1 MRDTL
6 DNLVQSN
13 KIVILGICVGMQML
27 TKYSEEGY
35 RPGLGWLDAE
45 VKKFNQEINNHKLS
59 VPHMGWNNI
68 IPKKIYKFS
77 LLQLIF
83 SVLSFIILL
92 VGYIFSDFSIINV
105 YENSHTTKPLF
116 YKISGTWGNHEGSL
130 LLWINILVIFSFL
143 FLLLNKKKNK
153 NFKILTLIFQNLL
166 ISVFFIFLITNS
178 NPFAPIFPIPN
189 EGMGLNPI
197 LQDPA
202 LAIHPPLLYIGF
214 VGSSIYFSAALASLI
229 SKIESKSFARII
241 KPWVSVSWFFQT
253 VGILAGSIWA
263 YYELGWGGYWFWD
276 PVENSSLMPWFLMTA
291 LLHSVLV
298 LERRIGLY
306 SWVIVLSILTFTMS
320 VVGTFL
326 VRSGILNSV
335 HTFANDPSRGLF
347 ILTFLILMVFSSI
360 FIFFKYA
367 PAENKN
373 YRIFSKEFFILINNW
388 FMIFFL
394 AVVLIGTLYPV
405 FLDTLTEKKISVGPP
420 YYNFILAPFLIPLLF
435 LMTHGP
441 KHKWI
446 SSEAKNFFN
455 KILFFSVFLF
465 LIIFFVTTE
474 SNLLVNLVLLVSI
487 YLITQSIFDFYENFK
502 NNNTNLS
509 RIISHFGFG
518 LLIFFI
524 SINHIFS
531 VESSFNITPGE
542 KKDIKNYVIKFENL
556 ETLSGNNYKSV
567 VGHFEIL
574 NKKRLIKEN
583 LKPEIRVYNQP
594 KTITYEASIKS
605 NLFSDTYLTMSN
617 ISDTD
622 IFNIKFQKKPFMNF
636 IWLSVLLIAFGGI
649 LKFFSKK
656 KEI

>member
-1 MRDTL
+1 ML
-6 DNLVQSN
+6 SN
-13 KIVILGICVGMQML
+13 LGIIFSTIAFL
-27 TKYSEEGY
+27 TTLFLIHFSF
-35 RPGLGWLDAE
+35 AE
-45 VKKFNQEINNHKLS
+45 LKISGDKIT
-59 VPHMGWNNI
+59 
-68 IPKKIYKFS
+68 KKIYKLS
-77 LLQLIF
+77 LVQLIF
-83 SVLSFIILL
+83 SISSFSILL
-92 VGYIFSDFSIINV
+92 IGYLLSDFSMINV

-116 YKISGTWGNHEGSL
+116 YKISGTWGNHEGSM

-636 IWLSVLLIAFGGI
+636 IWISVLLIAFGGI

>member
-1 MRDTL
+1 ML
-6 DNLVQSN
+6 SN
-13 KIVILGICVGMQML
+13 LGIIFSTIAFL
-27 TKYSEEGY
+27 TTLFLIHFSF
-35 RPGLGWLDAE
+35 AE
-45 VKKFNQEINNHKLS
+45 LKISGDKIT
-59 VPHMGWNNI
+59 
-68 IPKKIYKFS
+68 KKIYKLS
-77 LLQLIF
+77 LVQLIF
-83 SVLSFIILL
+83 SISSFLILL
-92 VGYIFSDFSIINV
+92 IGYLLSDFSMINV
-105 YENSHTTKPLF
+105 YENSHTTKSLF
-116 YKISGTWGNHEGSL
+116 YKISGTWGNHEGSM

-229 SKIESKSFARII
+229 SKIESKSFATII

-405 FLDTLTEKKISVGPP
+405 FLDTLTGKKISVGPP
-420 YYNFILAPFLIPLLF
+420 YYNFILSPFLIPLLF

-455 KILFFSVFLF
+455 TILFFSVFLF
-465 LIIFFVTTE
+465 LIIFLVTRE

-487 YLITQSIFDFYENFK
+487 YLITQSIFDFYKNFK
-502 NNNTNLS
+502 NNNINLS

-531 VESSFNITPGE
+531 VESNFNITPGE

-574 NKKRLIKEN
+574 NKKKLMKEN

>member
-1 MRDTL
+1 M
-6 DNLVQSN
+6 
-13 KIVILGICVGMQML
+13 
-27 TKYSEEGY
+27 
-35 RPGLGWLDAE
+35 
-45 VKKFNQEINNHKLS
+45 
-59 VPHMGWNNI
+59 
-68 IPKKIYKFS
+68 
-77 LLQLIF
+77 
-83 SVLSFIILL
+83 
-92 VGYIFSDFSIINV
+92 
-105 YENSHTTKPLF
+105 
-116 YKISGTWGNHEGSL
+116 
-130 LLWINILVIFSFL
+130 
-143 FLLLNKKKNK
+143 
-153 NFKILTLIFQNLL
+153 
-166 ISVFFIFLITNS
+166 FFIFLITNS

-367 PAENKN
+367 PTENKN

>member
-1 MRDTL
+1 ML
-6 DNLVQSN
+6 SN
-13 KIVILGICVGMQML
+13 LGIIFSTIAFL
-27 TKYSEEGY
+27 TTLFLIHFSF
-35 RPGLGWLDAE
+35 AE
-45 VKKFNQEINNHKLS
+45 LKISGDKIT
-59 VPHMGWNNI
+59 
-68 IPKKIYKFS
+68 KKIYKLS
-77 LLQLIF
+77 LAQLIF
-83 SVLSFIILL
+83 SISSFSILL
-92 VGYIFSDFSIINV
+92 IGYLLSDFSMINV

-116 YKISGTWGNHEGSL
+116 YKISGTWGNHEGSM

-405 FLDTLTEKKISVGPP
+405 FLDTLTGKKISVGPP
-420 YYNFILAPFLIPLLF
+420 YYNFILSPFLIPLLF

-636 IWLSVLLIAFGGI
+636 IWISVLLIAFGGI

>member
-1 MRDTL
+1 ML
-6 DNLVQSN
+6 SN
-13 KIVILGICVGMQML
+13 LGIISSSISLLVSL
-27 TKYSEEGY
+27 LLIYLSF
-35 RPGLGWLDAE
+35 AE
-45 VKKFNQEINNHKLS
+45 LKVSGTQ
-59 VPHMGWNNI
+59 

-77 LLQLIF
+77 LIQLIF
-83 SVLSFIILL
+83 SLASFSVLLI
-92 VGYIFSDFSIINV
+92 GYVFSDFSMINV

-130 LLWINILVIFSFL
+130 LLWINILVIFSSL
-143 FLLLNKKKNK
+143 FLILNKNKNK
-153 NFKILTLIFQNLL
+153 NFKILTIVFQNLL
-166 ISVFFIFLITNS
+166 ISVFFIFLLSNS
-178 NPFAPIFPIPN
+178 NPFSPVFPIPN

-202 LAIHPPLLYIGF
+202 LAIHPPLLYVGF
-214 VGSSIYFSAALASLI
+214 VGSSIYFSAALAALI
-229 SKIESKSFARII
+229 SKVEARSLATTI

-253 VGILAGSIWA
+253 AGILVGSIWA

-276 PVENSSLMPWFLMTA
+276 PVENSSLMPWLLMTA

-298 LERRIGLY
+298 LERKIGLY

-335 HTFANDPSRGLF
+335 HTFADDPSRGLF

-367 PAENKN
+367 PSENKN

-405 FLDTLTEKKISVGPP
+405 FLDTLVGKKISVGPP
-420 YYNFILAPFLIPLLF
+420 YYNFVLAPFLVPLLF
-435 LMTHGP
+435 LMTSGP
-441 KHKWI
+441 NQKWI
-446 SSEAKNFFN
+446 SSEVKKIFDT
-455 KILFFSVFLF
+455 ILFFSVFLF
-465 LIIFFVTTE
+465 FIVFFIVKTN
-474 SNLLVNLVLLVSI
+474 NLLINLILLFSI
-487 YLITQSIFDFYENFK
+487 YLIIQTIFDFYKNFK
-502 NNNTNLS
+502 NKNVNLS

-524 SINHIFS
+524 SINSIFS
-531 VESSFNITPGE
+531 IENNFNVRVGE
-542 KKDIKNYVIKFENL
+542 KKDIKNYIIKFENL
-556 ETLSGNNYKSV
+556 ETLSANNYKSV
-567 VGHFEIL
+567 IGHFEIL
-574 NKKRLIKEN
+574 NKKNLIKEN
-583 LKPEIRVYNQP
+583 LKPEIRIYNQP

-617 ISDTD
+617 MSDTD
-622 IFNIKFQKKPFMNF
+622 IFNIKFQTKPFMNF
-636 IWLSVLLIAFGGI
+636 IWFSTLLIALGGM
-649 LKFFSKK
+649 LNFFNRK